1 MEIRAKGKNIRMS
14 PRKIRLVANLIKG
27 LSVEQARIQLEF
39 NRKIASK
46 VLIKLL
52 DSAVANAVENFNAS
66 KDNLLIKSITVDSG
80 PVLKRWMPRAHGRAT
95 PIRKRT
101 SYVNLV
107 LSEIVAS
114 GKLTKKTKIDDKS
127 NLIKIG
133 IKETKDFDELQDI
146 ASKNI
151 IKDKEENKKSVT
163 TSTKGFANKIIN
175 RKTGSK

>member
-1 MEIRAKGKNIRMS
+1 MEIRAKGKNIRIS

-27 LSVEQARIQLEF
+27 LPVEQARIQLEF

-46 VLIKLL
+46 ILIKLL

-66 KDNLLIKSITVDSG
+66 KDNLLVKSITVDGGST
-80 PVLKRWMPRAHGRAT
+80 LKRWMPRAHGRAT

-101 SYVNLV
+101 SHVNLV

-114 GKLTKKTKIDDKS
+114 GKLAKKTSIDDKS
-127 NLIKIG
+127 DLIKIG
-133 IKETKDFDELQDI
+133 TKETKNFDELQDV
-146 ASKNI
+146 ASKNLV
-151 IKDKEENKKSVT
+151 KEENKKLAT
-163 TSTKGFANKIIN
+163 TSTKGFVNKIIN